1 MQCKSKIKK
10 RKKKETTQQQ
20 RENAEYIYDISPIC
34 FII

>member
-20 RENAEYIYDISPIC
+20 RENAEYIYTIHRRYVL
-34 FII
+34 